1 LPEKDYKRLKMDELK
16 YQPVPYDVEGDIAKD
31 LQDKDFRREYE
42 ALEPKYALIREL
54 LSARRDSGMTQEA
67 VALKIGT
74 TKSAISRLES
84 GSKHAPSIATLRRYA
99 EAVGCELEIKLKP
112 KQQSQKI

>member
-1 LPEKDYKRLKMDELK
+1 MDDLQ
-16 YQPVPYDVEGDIAKD
+16 YQPVPYNVEEEIRKN
-31 LQDKDFRREYE
+31 LQDENFRREYE

-54 LSARRDSGMTQEA
+54 LSARQHSGMTQEA

-84 GSKHAPSIATLRRYA
+84 GSKHSPSLTTLRKYA
-99 EAVGCELEIKLKP
+99 KAVNCELEIKLKP
-112 KQQSQKI
+112 KQQPKTI